1 MEMSLWK
8 WLGAMEVGSEP
19 TRRDD
24 GPVTYIQRLVL
35 FSTRKGRNWYGNIK

>member
-8 WLGAMEVGSEP
+8 WLGAMEVGSVS

-24 GPVTYIQRLVL
+24 GPVTYIQQLVL
-35 FSTRKGRNWYGNIK
+35 LSMRKKWYGNIR